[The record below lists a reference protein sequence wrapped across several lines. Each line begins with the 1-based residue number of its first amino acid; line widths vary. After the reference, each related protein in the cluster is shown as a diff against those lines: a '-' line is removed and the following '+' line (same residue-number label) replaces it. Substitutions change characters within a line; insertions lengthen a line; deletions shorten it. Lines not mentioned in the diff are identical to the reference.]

1 KEPPPAG
8 WKEAQPQDDR
18 LKGNWWELFCDSQL
32 NALEEQVNG
41 SNFNIAAAEAQFRAA
56 RAAITVARADLF
68 PTATITATGSVSHNP
83 SRNITVG
90 NAVSG
95 NFFQVPVDVT
105 YEVDAWGRVRNSV
118 TSTVAN
124 AEASAAD
131 IETIRLSSHAELAMD
146 YFGLRGADEQQ
157 RL

>member
-1 KEPPPAG
+1 
-8 WKEAQPQDDR
+8 
-18 LKGNWWELFCDSQL
+18 
-32 NALEEQVNG
+32 
-41 SNFNIAAAEAQFRAA
+41 
-56 RAAITVARADLF
+56 ITVARADLF

-131 IETIRLSSHAELAMD
+131 IETIRLSTHAELALD
-146 YFGLRGADEQQ
+146 YFGLRGADEQL
-157 RL
+157 RLLQASVASYEEALQLTTNRFNQGVVSQVDVDQARTQLDTTRAQLTDVGVTRAQLEHAIA